1 MKIIQIKSVLV
12 FTLLILTK
20 MVQAQGCSDAGVC
33 TMNSF
38 KPIVGSTN
46 AKNQFKIGLSTGGAD
61 NSISTIGN
69 YLEYNRRFGQN
80 LSIDARL
87 TSLSQNG
94 NSVSEFGLSDIFANI
109 NYLVNENFQLTV
121 GAKIPLANGN
131 KLKNNLALPMDY
143 QSSLGTTDLII
154 GLSYQ
159 IKNLQL
165 VGAIQQ
171 PLSQNDNQFF
181 ASKYPSDSKL
191 NLFQSTNKF
200 VRSADVLLRISYP
213 LSFGN
218 KLKITPS
225 ILPIY
230 HLANDKYTDESNI
243 EKEIDGSQGLT
254 LNGNV
259 YLDYMLN
266 EKSALQL
273 SVGMPLAVRKSRPDG
288 LTRSYVLGVEYNI
301 KF

>member
-38 KPIVGSTN
+38 KPMVGSTN

-165 VGAIQQ
+165 V
-171 PLSQNDNQFF
+171 
-181 ASKYPSDSKL
+181 
-191 NLFQSTNKF
+191 
-200 VRSADVLLRISYP
+200 
-213 LSFGN
+213 
-218 KLKITPS
+218 
-225 ILPIY
+225 
-230 HLANDKYTDESNI
+230 
-243 EKEIDGSQGLT
+243 
-254 LNGNV
+254 
-259 YLDYMLN
+259 
-266 EKSALQL
+266 
-273 SVGMPLAVRKSRPDG
+273 
-288 LTRSYVLGVEYNI
+288 
-301 KF
+301 

>member
-1 MKIIQIKSVLV
+1 
-12 FTLLILTK
+12 
-20 MVQAQGCSDAGVC
+20 
-33 TMNSF
+33 
-38 KPIVGSTN
+38 
-46 AKNQFKIGLSTGGAD
+46 
-61 NSISTIGN
+61 
-69 YLEYNRRFGQN
+69 
-80 LSIDARL
+80 
-87 TSLSQNG
+87 
-94 NSVSEFGLSDIFANI
+94 
-109 NYLVNENFQLTV
+109 
-121 GAKIPLANGN
+121 
-131 KLKNNLALPMDY
+131 
-143 QSSLGTTDLII
+143 
-154 GLSYQ
+154 
-159 IKNLQL
+159 
-165 VGAIQQ
+165 
-171 PLSQNDNQFF
+171 NDNQFF